1 MFRSGGERNRTVA
14 RCLTR
19 PAEPTN
25 SARIDGYPLQRMSHF
40 MNATD
45 RKDPPVSR
53 VYSSAIWNEIG
64 ERLRSTSMGRP
75 SPISPQLLRLVREL
89 DRLDVSDAPSRLN

>member
-1 MFRSGGERNRTVA
+1 
-14 RCLTR
+14 
-19 PAEPTN
+19 
-25 SARIDGYPLQRMSHF
+25 
-40 MNATD
+40 MND
-45 RKDPPVSR
+45 PIHRKDPPVGR
-53 VYSSAIWNEIG
+53 VHSGAIWNEIG